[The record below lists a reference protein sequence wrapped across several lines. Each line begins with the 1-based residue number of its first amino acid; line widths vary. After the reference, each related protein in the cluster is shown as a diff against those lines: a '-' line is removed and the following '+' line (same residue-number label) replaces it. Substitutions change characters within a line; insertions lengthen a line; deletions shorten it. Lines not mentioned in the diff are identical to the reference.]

1 MDGADSHL
9 NSDDSEDD
17 DTAPVKPKKKRLK
30 VPHNDDEESG
40 NESLQDQED
49 SRGTSAADMMAAAA
63 FGGGARGANNGGSED
78 QYSETS
84 SRRRKHAYK
93 EAFGGV
99 RGVNC
104 VGCAL
109 ATRIVPVE
117 RFIKENIGRMN
128 EETLWKMA
136 ALCYKKEVAEPCET
150 EGVHVPGWGWK
161 DIKTH
166 YTHHS
171 TQNQIGRHQMIRQLT
186 MMRAQA
192 ETRLVRVDN
201 GERELDRGGA
211 ELMLKVREKFAR
223 LPIRRYFSHTPTYH
237 RSWRPSRASAS
248 CSRAS
253 RATPRTSRRW

>member
-1 MDGADSHL
+1 MGLYNEMDGADSHL
-9 NSDDSEDD
+9 NSDDSGDELG
-17 DTAPVKPKKKRLK
+17 PVKPRKKKRPS
-30 VPHNDDEESG
+30 VPYNDDEDSGDESQ
-40 NESLQDQED
+40 QDQED

-63 FGGGARGANNGGSED
+63 FGGGAHRAPNGGSED

-109 ATRIVPVE
+109 ATRVAPVE

-171 TQNQIGRHQMIRQLT
+171 TQNQIGRHQMIRELQ

-192 ETRLVRVDN
+192 STRLVRVDN

-211 ELMLKVREKFAR
+211 ELMLKILAAESRERQLLESKGGNAKNQSSVVSNDR
-223 LPIRRYFSHTPTYH
+223 QQ
-237 RSWRPSRASAS
+237 
-248 CSRAS
+248 
-253 RATPRTSRRW
+253 